1 MDVGTGSPTA
11 PLGTIQVQ
19 ATGSSDAVPD
29 ATFLTRQGP
38 GSVLFGMGAIDG
50 NLING
55 GILRSYKAT
64 VAGSFQQT
72 SSGTLA
78 MQILGLNRNV
88 TLDSTLGE
96 HDWLDA
102 TGDVTLGGTLLLAF
116 WDPFN
121 GQTSNFPMKAGQSVD
136 LITSGGTISGAFS
149 NVEIVGLRSFDFDLS
164 VVGGNTLRLTAL
176 SDAVI
181 APEAPTLL
189 LLGSGIA
196 GLVVFGQT
204 KRA

>member
-102 TGDVTLGGTLLLAF
+102 TGDVTLGGTACEQLLRTAIYEALHDLA
-116 WDPFN
+116 DRAE
-121 GQTSNFPMKAGQSVD
+121 QAIAELEAERGQS
-136 LITSGGTISGAFS
+136 
-149 NVEIVGLRSFDFDLS
+149 
-164 VVGGNTLRLTAL
+164 
-176 SDAVI
+176 
-181 APEAPTLL
+181 
-189 LLGSGIA
+189 
-196 GLVVFGQT
+196 
-204 KRA
+204 